1 MSPIKKTTSGIGEG
15 VAGLEHP
22 RTAAGGCEM
31 SHFGKQ
37 LGPHLPRDPA
47 ILRLDMCLQETEVQV
62 PTEARHQGAP
72 HWKQPRCHH
81 HLSRYGASSAQNGI
95 PLNSEKERTVDT
107 HSGMDKVSTMLIKAR
122 AKK

>member
-72 HWKQPRCHH
+72 LETAQMSSPSEPIRCII
-81 HLSRYGASSAQNGI
+81 GTEWNTAQQRKGKNC
-95 PLNSEKERTVDT
+95 
-107 HSGMDKVSTMLIKAR
+107 
-122 AKK
+122 